1 MSAKRYQRYPV
12 EFKQSSVKLASESEQ
27 TIAQTARE
35 LGIRTNTLHNW
46 VKQYSKPKEPTMQ
59 QTQRHN
65 AEMQR
70 LRKQLARV
78 TEERDLLKKAA
89 AYFAA
94 ESQ

>member
-1 MSAKRYQRYPV
+1 MSTKPYQRYPL
-12 EFKQSSVKLASESEQ
+12 EFKKSSAKLASESDQ
-27 TIAQTARE
+27 SISQTARE
-35 LGIRTNTLHNW
+35 LGITVNTLHNW
-46 VKQYSKPKEPTMQ
+46 VNQYSKPKEPTMQ

-89 AYFAA
+89 AYFAR

>member
-1 MSAKRYQRYPV
+1 MSTRAYQRYPL
-12 EFKQSSVKLASESEQ
+12 EFKQSSAKLASESNQ
-27 TIAQTARE
+27 PISQTARE
-35 LGIRTNTLHNW
+35 LGITINTLHNW
-46 VKQYSKPKEPTMQ
+46 VKQHSNPKESTMQ

-70 LRKQLARV
+70 LRNQLARV